1 MEQFPDV
8 KPHGKVRADFFHV
21 CLCKP
26 QSTQLHCEQ
35 ITTCGVVL
43 YTCVFWLDTDAGVLR
58 NSVWH
63 MQAEDL
69 SDPPDVTRLDDVE
82 QQQEQQEPAPV

>member
-8 KPHGKVRADFFHV
+8 KPHAVVRASMPLAV
-21 CLCKP
+21 CWFDI
-26 QSTQLHCEQ
+26 QSCPMTRLLLVQSVGWCC
-35 ITTCGVVL
+35 TP
-43 YTCVFWLDTDAGVLR
+43 VFWHL
-58 NSVWH
+58 
-63 MQAEDL
+63 QAKDL